1 MALESILPETTQKFD
16 GPRVRQF
23 SVFLQNKVGALLEV
37 VKLLNLHMV
46 DVVGL
51 SVQDST
57 DSSIVR
63 LVASDP
69 EMVEGIFKDNDI
81 PFGVCEMVVVE
92 MEEVATGLAGLLAS
106 LLAAEVNIYFSY
118 PMLTRP
124 NHRAALALHV
134 EDHECAASVL
144 AGDGF
149 KLLSQADISR

>member
-1 MALESILPETTQKFD
+1 MNRSFPQTTQKFD

-23 SVFLQNKVGALLEV
+23 SVFLKNKVGALLEV
-37 VKLLNLHMV
+37 VRLLNMHTL
-46 DVVGL
+46 DVVGM

-63 LVASDP
+63 LVVSDP
-69 EMVEGIFKDNDI
+69 EMVEALFKENDI
-81 PFGVCEMVVVE
+81 AFGVCEMVVVE
-92 MEEVATGLAGLLAS
+92 MEEVATDLARMLAS
-106 LLAAEVNIYFSY
+106 LLAAEVNIFFSY
-118 PMLTRP
+118 PLLTRP
-124 NHRAALALHV
+124 NGRAALALHV

>member
-1 MALESILPETTQKFD
+1 MAFESTLPATKQKFD

-23 SVFLQNKVGALLEV
+23 SVFLKNKVGALLEV
-37 VKLLNLHMV
+37 VKLLNHHAV

-63 LVASDP
+63 LVVSDP
-69 EMVEGIFKDNDI
+69 EVVEGLFKDHDI
-81 PFGVCEMVVVE
+81 AFGVCEMVVVE
-92 MEEVATGLAGLLAS
+92 MDEVATGLAGLLAS

-118 PMLTRP
+118 PLLTRP
-124 NHRAALALHV
+124 NHRAALAMHV

-144 AGDGF
+144 VGDGF
-149 KLLSQADISR
+149 KILSQADISR

>member
-1 MALESILPETTQKFD
+1 MAFETVLPETTQKFD

-23 SVFLQNKVGALLEV
+23 SVFLKNKVGALLEV
-37 VKLLNLHMV
+37 VRLLHV
-46 DVVGL
+46 HSIDVVGM

-63 LVASDP
+63 LVVSDP
-69 EMVEGIFKDNDI
+69 EMVESLFKENEI
-81 PFGVCEMVVVE
+81 AFGVCEMVVVE
-92 MEEVATGLAGLLAS
+92 MEEVATDLGKLLSS
-106 LLAAEVNIYFSY
+106 LLAAEVNIFFSY
-118 PMLTRP
+118 PLLTRP
-124 NHRAALALHV
+124 NGRAALAMHV